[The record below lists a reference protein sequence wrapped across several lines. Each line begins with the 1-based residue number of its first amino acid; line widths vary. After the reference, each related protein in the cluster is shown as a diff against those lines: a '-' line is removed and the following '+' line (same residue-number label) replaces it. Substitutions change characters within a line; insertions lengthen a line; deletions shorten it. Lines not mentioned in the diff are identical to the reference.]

1 MKKIF
6 LPIIG
11 LGAILFAMTLNLNY
25 AANDYGILEN
35 TLSFHVTA
43 QASTSGNGG
52 SNSEGNGSGSSD
64 SSNSGS
70 ACTKCVDCSND
81 CTCACHKTQVIIR
94 KPVNID
100 CTVSMQVYNKEK
112 DKYEIVSKAGK
123 RMWCVGEL
131 GPCSSNVCTPIY

>member
-52 SNSEGNGSGSSD
+52 SDSGSGSNSGGG
-64 SSNSGS
+64 SNSSSEPGITCNGGGYGLCYKLNLVRD
-70 ACTKCVDCSND
+70 AVGIPLYYKCVANGDPKST
-81 CTCACHKTQVIIR
+81 CTAA
-94 KPVNID
+94 D
-100 CTVSMQVYNKEK
+100 VYNENQ
-112 DKYEIVSKAGK
+112 
-123 RMWCVGEL
+123 RL
-131 GPCSSNVCTPIY
+131 